1 MVPRKIRFLFF
12 SFLFSLI
19 TFRQVVL
26 ASLYTS
32 WRLAMRR
39 HTQFLRPRRSVT
51 RTPLPIRR
59 GNILV
64 LSAMLMVILV
74 GMVAFAVDTGFMF
87 SMQTELQRSVDAA
100 ALAAAGGLVEGE
112 AGASEKMA
120 EYLLRNPIGT
130 NGVTLDEDQF
140 DEQIADFLLEHEE
153 DLEVKFGN
161 WNSESGQLEPALE
174 NPSGVRV
181 SMRYNDLPLFFAPVF
196 HYEKFQVEAS
206 ATAMYQPR
214 DMVVVLDLSA
224 SMNDDSELPAIASL
238 GQTAVETNIEEMWD
252 DLGNVVY
259 GNLPFTPGYVTIPGK
274 KIPVSVT
281 WRGSSVE
288 ITGTDTIQQV
298 KLYFTRNGSKRYTES
313 FYPNSMGGSFSGNR
327 FSGWTVC
334 QVRLKMKGKTERFDF
349 YNNETIARG
358 LGLHEISYPYA
369 SGDWGQFIEFC
380 RESSSAHTSYY
391 DYHVKAAGYRHK
403 FGTLLLIDFWN
414 RFKTQALQHDSLWM
428 CRQQPLTAVKESVDV
443 FVDYVATA
451 NTEDYIGLSVYNSAS
466 GNGTLESPL
475 TDDFELIK
483 HIAHHR
489 QAGHYHSWTNIGGGM
504 QKAREELQDNA
515 RAGTFKMIVLMTDG
529 NANWVNGGVDTEAAD
544 QYVRDEAQLC
554 ATAGYPIVTIS
565 LGANADSFLMDEV
578 AEITGGAHF
587 SIPGGQSVS
596 DYSADLL
603 EVFQTIAATR
613 PLKIVH

>member
-1 MVPRKIRFLFF
+1 
-12 SFLFSLI
+12 
-19 TFRQVVL
+19 
-26 ASLYTS
+26 
-32 WRLAMRR
+32 MRR

-112 AGASEKMA
+112 AGAREKMA

-196 HYEKFQVEAS
+196 HYENFQVEAS

-288 ITGTDTIQQV
+288 ITGD
-298 KLYFTRNGSKRYTES
+298 
-313 FYPNSMGGSFSGNR
+313 
-327 FSGWTVC
+327 
-334 QVRLKMKGKTERFDF
+334 
-349 YNNETIARG
+349 
-358 LGLHEISYPYA
+358 
-369 SGDWGQFIEFC
+369 
-380 RESSSAHTSYY
+380 
-391 DYHVKAAGYRHK
+391 
-403 FGTLLLIDFWN
+403 
-414 RFKTQALQHDSLWM
+414 
-428 CRQQPLTAVKESVDV
+428 
-443 FVDYVATA
+443 
-451 NTEDYIGLSVYNSAS
+451 
-466 GNGTLESPL
+466 
-475 TDDFELIK
+475 
-483 HIAHHR
+483 
-489 QAGHYHSWTNIGGGM
+489 
-504 QKAREELQDNA
+504 
-515 RAGTFKMIVLMTDG
+515 
-529 NANWVNGGVDTEAAD
+529 
-544 QYVRDEAQLC
+544 
-554 ATAGYPIVTIS
+554 
-565 LGANADSFLMDEV
+565 
-578 AEITGGAHF
+578 
-587 SIPGGQSVS
+587 
-596 DYSADLL
+596 
-603 EVFQTIAATR
+603 
-613 PLKIVH
+613 